1 MSSSSR
7 VSPCVNEM
15 CCCFPL
21 ALLLYFWLLRYY
33 FKTTY
38 FCLQKCIKSEIY
50 VLSSFRSHQI
60 GNKNYGVFPIVQRK
74 HFPWDIRQKGIHC
87 GCKPGL
93 AKRNSL
99 NIFFQAK
106 STRLTITTTLLS
118 TRRKLFLQI
127 NTAASILDCSNIYR
141 RIILPQMC

>member
-1 MSSSSR
+1 MMSSSR
-7 VSPCVNEM
+7 VSPCLNEM

-50 VLSSFRSHQI
+50 LVRFAHIKLEIKTTVFFKQFKESISHETLGRKEYTVDASPAQPRGTASIFFSRPKAHDLLLLLLSSPRGANF
-60 GNKNYGVFPIVQRK
+60 
-74 HFPWDIRQKGIHC
+74 
-87 GCKPGL
+87 
-93 AKRNSL
+93 
-99 NIFFQAK
+99 
-106 STRLTITTTLLS
+106 
-118 TRRKLFLQI
+118 FLQI